1 MEKIL
6 SFIIKDNKLLL
17 LLGSENDPQ
26 FHVSFW
32 YVVTGGVEK
41 QDKNLYD
48 TVKREIKEET
58 NLDTIKII
66 DLNLTYKYKSL
77 NKDCNEHVFI
87 SYVSDN
93 EIILNEENLDYK
105 WCTLDEFIEKI
116 KWYYDKK
123 ELNKLLKKYIN

>member
-26 FHVSFW
+26 FHDSFW

-41 QDKNLYD
+41 QDKNLYN

-123 ELNKLLKKYIN
+123 ELNKL

>member
-26 FHVSFW
+26 FHDSFW
-32 YVVTGGVEK
+32 YVVTGEVEK

-48 TVKREIKEET
+48 TVKREINEET

-77 NKDCNEHVFI
+77 NKNCNEHVFI

>member
-17 LLGSENDPQ
+17 LLESENDPQ

-66 DLNLTYKYKSL
+66 DLNLTYNYKSL

>member
-26 FHVSFW
+26 FHDSFW

-41 QDKNLYD
+41 QDKNLYN

>member
-26 FHVSFW
+26 FHDSFW

-77 NKDCNEHVFI
+77 NKNCNEHVFI

>member
-26 FHVSFW
+26 FHDSFW

>member
-26 FHVSFW
+26 FHDSFW

-77 NKDCNEHVFI
+77 NKNCNEHVFI

-105 WCTLDEFIEKI
+105 WCTLDEFLEKI